1 MPKTNVLAKIKKIDI
16 QNKILG
22 EDWKQH
28 ITLTLGEIELTDVN
42 LCALRNFRPHEEV
55 MVNLST
61 LQLTVGD
68 LAESQKLALL
78 AKDIDATPAPL
89 PTGMTENGL
98 GGSGGRQ
105 VKPDHLSHKKSAID
119 YSLDASPAG
128 SLDRDVT
135 AFENDIETKV
145 FENGE
150 DDVDPSKVLKTF
162 EF

>member
-16 QNKILG
+16 QNRIMG

-28 ITLTLGEIELTDVN
+28 ITLTLGEIELTDAN

-61 LQLTVGD
+61 LQLSVGD
-68 LAESQKLALL
+68 LAETQKLALL

-89 PTGMTENGL
+89 PEK
-98 GGSGGRQ
+98 
-105 VKPDHLSHKKSAID
+105 VSHKDTATD
-119 YSLDASPAG
+119 YSLDATSTGRHGGEGTDFDGNA
-128 SLDRDVT
+128 
-135 AFENDIETKV
+135 IETKV

-150 DDVDPSKVLKTF
+150 DDVDPGKILKTF

>member
-28 ITLTLGEIELTDVN
+28 ITLTLGEIELTDAN

-61 LQLTVGD
+61 LQLSVGD
-68 LAESQKLALL
+68 LAEHQKMALL
-78 AKDIDATPAPL
+78 SRDIDATPAPL
-89 PTGMTENGL
+89 PEGMTENSM
-98 GGSGGRQ
+98 GGTGGRQ
-105 VKPDHLSHKKSAID
+105 TKPGHSISQEPRTD
-119 YSLDASPAG
+119 YNLDASPMPDGA
-128 SLDRDVT
+128 S
-135 AFENDIETKV
+135 IETKV

-150 DDVDPSKVLKTF
+150 DDVDPSKIVKSF
-162 EF
+162 RF

>member
-28 ITLTLGEIELTDVN
+28 ITLTLGEIELTDAN

-61 LQLTVGD
+61 LQLSVGD
-68 LAESQKLALL
+68 LAEHQKMALL
-78 AKDIDATPAPL
+78 SKDIDASPAPL
-89 PTGMTENGL
+89 GEGMIESTL
-98 GGSGGRQ
+98 GVSGGRL
-105 VKPDHLSHKKSAID
+105 VKPGHPNSQETQTD
-119 YSLDASPAG
+119 YTLDATPV
-128 SLDRDVT
+128 LDG
-135 AFENDIETKV
+135 AYIETKV

-150 DDVDPSKVLKTF
+150 DDVDPSKVVKSF